1 MLKLKNSK
9 YMPCYL
15 FTYITWKYLVYIIY
29 IRNCGKGLVWINSNL
44 YGISVRKASLFL
56 YYRWRSRSEDFMYLV
71 SNSIT
76 RCIEICIRSF
86 LTFFLLLEE
95 TLNHALKCFL
105 QRIALD
111 HSIARNIRVLF
122 FFSRQRILK
131 FGQNII
137 FFSIS

>member
-1 MLKLKNSK
+1 
-9 YMPCYL
+9 
-15 FTYITWKYLVYIIY
+15 
-29 IRNCGKGLVWINSNL
+29 
-44 YGISVRKASLFL
+44 
-56 YYRWRSRSEDFMYLV
+56 MYLV

-111 HSIARNIRVLF
+111 HSIARNIRGF
-122 FFSRQRILK
+122 FFFRQRILK

-137 FFSIS
+137 FFFYFLTTFTLRCVSVDPSYDCGRWHIMGQSQSSGLLPNDRWFFFNQCIHFIRSVLPLITLTFHP